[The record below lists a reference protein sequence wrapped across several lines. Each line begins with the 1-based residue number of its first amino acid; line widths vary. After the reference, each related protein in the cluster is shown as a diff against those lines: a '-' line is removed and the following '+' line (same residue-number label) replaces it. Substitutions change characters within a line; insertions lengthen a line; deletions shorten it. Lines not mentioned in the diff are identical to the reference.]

1 MLRTFT
7 LCCALVFAACN
18 APDATLTEL
27 DGPPPDENATVSKG
41 VSCGPQMSRFPVG
54 APHNIGYDA
63 ASCGSGTCD
72 ISCPDGNANSDFG
85 GVHHGIDVFAFHRAP
100 IVAVAAGTIRRVG
113 WPSSTSGLRV
123 TLSDDCGWWYYYG
136 HLDEAVVGEGQWVEA
151 GQLIGFMG
159 NSGAPSTHLHFNVS
173 PDGDYYA
180 DIDPFDLLART
191 SGTSCA
197 AAPPP
202 PAPDVAFWFAGGHGR
217 VGKNADGR
225 LELFCRGAD
234 RALWN
239 QWQPAPSK
247 GPWSGWNPLGGG
259 LSSDPVVATNL
270 DGRLEV
276 FVVGFDG
283 ALWHKWQGAPG
294 GGWSEYASE
303 GGLLTSEPAV
313 GRNKDGRL
321 EVFARGGD
329 GALWHTWQ
337 TAPSAGWSGWSSL
350 GGQITSA
357 PVVVNNAFGT
367 LEVFARG
374 ADGALWRRR
383 QGPFGWTDWESL
395 HGQILFAPAAEL
407 NADGRLEVFVWG
419 ADRALWHAWEQTP
432 GGAFTGFVS
441 LGGVIT
447 SRPEVAR
454 NADGRLEVF
463 AKGGDEALWHVWQL
477 SPGGGWSA
485 WASEGGVLSSGVH
498 AGVNSLG
505 GIELFAR
512 GGDNQAWL
520 KWQTPFGWSDW
531 APLGGNLLGW

>member
-1 MLRTFT
+1 MKISNFAVVLF
-7 LCCALVFAACN
+7 FAACG
-18 APDATLTEL
+18 PDAVLKEF
-27 DGPPPDENATVSKG
+27 DGPLPDEKATVASG
-41 VSCGPQMSRFPVG
+41 VSCDPQMNRFPVA
-54 APHNIGYDA
+54 APHNIGYDG

-72 ISCPDGNANSDFG
+72 ITCPDANANSDYG
-85 GVHHGIDVFAFHRAP
+85 GPHHGNDVFAFYRAP
-100 IVAVAAGTIRRVG
+100 IVAVVTGTVQRVG

-123 TLSDDCGWWYYYG
+123 TISDGCGWWYYYG
-136 HLDEAVVGEGQWVEA
+136 HLDEAVVSEGQRVEA

-159 NSGAPSTHLHFNVS
+159 HSGAPSTHLHFNVS
-173 PDGDYYA
+173 RDGDYDN
-180 DIDPFDLLART
+180 DIDPFGLLAAT
-191 SGTSCA
+191 SGTSCQ

-202 PAPDVAFWFAGGHGR
+202 PAPDVPFYFAGGHGR

-259 LSSDPVVATNL
+259 LSSDPVVAANS

-283 ALWHKWQGAPG
+283 ALWHKWQWAPG
-294 GGWSEYASE
+294 GSWSDFFPE
-303 GGLLTSEPAV
+303 GGQLSSEPAV

-321 EVFARGGD
+321 EVFARGVD
-329 GALWHTWQ
+329 GALWHKWQ
-337 TAPSAGWSGWSSL
+337 NAPNSDWSGWDSL
-350 GGQITSA
+350 GGSITSV
-357 PVVVNNAFGT
+357 PVVVNNSLGT
-367 LEVFARG
+367 LEVYARG

-395 HGQILFAPAAEL
+395 HGNILFAPAIEL
-407 NADGRLEVFVWG
+407 NADGRLEIFVWG
-419 ADRALWHAWEQTP
+419 SDRALWHAWETTP
-432 GGAFTGFVS
+432 AGSVTGFVS
-441 LGGVIT
+441 LGGVLT

-463 AKGGDEALWHVWQL
+463 VRGGDNAAWHIWQL
-477 SPGGGWSA
+477 TPGGGWSS
-485 WASEGGVLSSGVH
+485 WASEKGNLSSGIH
-498 AGVNSLG
+498 AGINSLG

-512 GGDNQAWL
+512 GSDNQAWI

-531 APLGGNLLGW
+531 APLGGSLYGW